1 AQQGSPRERQV
12 ADRIQ
17 HLVANEL
24 VREARSFRIENT
36 VVADYERIFQ
46 RGAKRVAGVPQAR
59 HIAQEAECAS
69 ARNVTPERF
78 RLDVER
84 QRLTSDQRVLE
95 LDLRLHA
102 EATRIWPH
110 LAVGIALR
118 HPYGLEHLDVAA
130 WPGEDLEAYRI
141 RGRHEWR
148 RAAVHDRRF
157 RAVDFDDSIVDTEAR
172 ERSQHM
178 LGGGHE
184 RAGGIA
190 EHSSELGGGHRA
202 HIGGNFAFLPSI
214 EPGAEET
221 QPGIGIGRMQGER
234 DG

>member
-1 AQQGSPRERQV
+1 AQQRVIELVATAHGAVGAEQRSPRERQV
-12 ADRIQ
+12 ADGIQ

-46 RGAKRVAGVPQAR
+46 RGAERVAGVPQAR
-59 HIAQEAECAS
+59 HIAQEAERAR
-69 ARNVTPERF
+69 ARNVTPECF

-95 LDLRLHA
+95 LDLCLHA
-102 EATRIWPH
+102 EAARVRPY
-110 LAVGIALR
+110 LAVGIALS
-118 HPYGLEHLDVAA
+118 HSYGFEHLDVAA
-130 WPGEDLEAYRI
+130 WPVEDLEAYRI
-141 RGRHEWR
+141 DGRHEGR
-148 RAAVHDRRF
+148 GAAVHDRRF
-157 RAVDFDDSIVDTEAR
+157 RAVDFNDGIVDTEAR

-190 EHSSELGGGHRA
+190 EHSSELG
-202 HIGGNFAFLPSI
+202 
-214 EPGAEET
+214 
-221 QPGIGIGRMQGER
+221 
-234 DG
+234 